1 MKKTNILYWVFTV
14 LFAGFMIFS
23 AIPDALVTQDAIKIV
38 HDFLG
43 YPVYIIGFIGIAK
56 LLGAIILLVP
66 GLRKIKEWAYA
77 GLMIDLLGATYSV
90 IAMGATFA
98 QWSFMLLPLTVG
110 ALSYIYYHKKIGVLQ
125 LQTVKNN
132 FK

>member
-23 AIPDALVTQDAIKIV
+23 AIPDALVTRDAVKIV

-66 GLRKIKEWAYA
+66 GFRKIKEWAYA

-110 ALSYIYYHKKIGVLQ
+110 ALSYIYYHKKINVLQ